1 MLNRLVFLLLCLPAL
16 ALAQAYPSKPVRIV
30 LPFGPGGVADITTRT
45 IAPRLSEGLG
55 QPVVVENMPGAGGI
69 RAAAEVAKAE
79 PDGHTLL
86 LLTNGNAV
94 SQALFKSLPYDPVN
108 DFAMISTVGY
118 FSLVIVTGANS
129 RYKTLQDVI
138 AAAKQSPGK
147 LNIGTITPG
156 GTQHLA
162 GELFRSTAGIDALVV
177 PHKTT
182 GEVVIGVRQGALD
195 IGVDFIAPLVAGIKA
210 GDLRALAVSAGKRQP
225 QLPDVPTV
233 LEAGVKGYDVASW
246 NALAAPAKTPAAV
259 IRRVHVELEKAL
271 AAPDVQ
277 KRFSELGVEPRPSTP
292 EQLREFF
299 VSESARWSRV
309 VEAAKIPKQ

>member
-1 MLNRLVFLLLCLPAL
+1 VKALILWFLFPAL
-16 ALAQAYPSKPVRIV
+16 ALAQSYPTKPVRIV

-55 QPVVVENMPGAGGI
+55 QQVVVENMPGAGGI
-69 RAAAEVAKAE
+69 RAASEVAKAE

-108 DFAMISTVGY
+108 DFAMISTVGF
-118 FSLVIVTGANS
+118 FSMVIVTGANS
-129 RYKTLQDVI
+129 KYRTLQDVI
-138 AAAKQSPGK
+138 AAARQNPGK

-162 GELFRSTAGIDALVV
+162 GELFRSSAGIDALVV

-182 GEVVIGVRQGALD
+182 GEVIVGVRNGNLD
-195 IGVDFIAPLVAGIKA
+195 VGVDFIAPLISGIKA
-210 GDLRALAVSAGKRQP
+210 GDLRALAVTAGKRQP
-225 QLPDVPTV
+225 QLPDVPTAS
-233 LEAGVKGYDVASW
+233 ESGVKGYDVASW
-246 NALAAPAKTPAAV
+246 NALAAPGKTPRAV
-259 IRRVHVELEKAL
+259 IERVHEQLAKAL

-277 KRFSELGVEPRPSTP
+277 KRFSELGVEPRASTP
-292 EQLREFF
+292 EHLREFF
-299 VSESARWSRV
+299 VSESQRWARV
-309 VEAAKIPKQ
+309 VEAARIPKQ